1 MREIPY
7 PQWEDFLNQFGYRF
21 AWNVTLVH
29 NLAGRDKLIEND
41 CFLEEFVTGHVD
53 GHEQITIVLGS
64 PFRPFQSCVIE
75 ESMPSA
81 HYRYARARPR
91 NRIPRRQQHRRAPPP
106 HPRRPIRRGSRNQK
120 NVFKKR
126 HSRWTMPLLLASLCL
141 APSALCRL

>member
-7 PQWEDFLNQFGYRF
+7 PQWADFLNQFGYRHF

-29 NLAGRDKLIEND
+29 KLAGRDKLIEND

-75 ESMPSA
+75 NPCHLRITDTREHALEIESRDGSSIVV
-81 HYRYARARPR
+81 RLR
-91 NRIPRRQQHRRAPPP
+91 RILGA
-106 HPRRPIRRGSRNQK
+106 
-120 NVFKKR
+120 
-126 HSRWTMPLLLASLCL
+126 
-141 APSALCRL
+141 